1 MAKGKAID
9 TMTGDYGTVIK
20 GQEFTTSAGTLKDL
34 VARGL
39 AEAVNE
45 EDTQEEAD
53 EKEAKEKKA
62 GVRIKEEKNKQAGPA
77 AVETKVK
84 TPTKD

>member
-9 TMTGDYGTVIK
+9 TLTGDYGTVTA
-20 GQEFTTSAGTLKDL
+20 GQEFTTSAGVLKDL

-39 AEAVNE
+39 AEAVSE

-53 EKEAKEKKA
+53 EKEAAEKKK
-62 GVRIKEEKNKQAGPA
+62 GVRIKDEKNKQAGPA
-77 AVETKVK
+77 ETKVESIK
-84 TPTKD
+84 K